1 MQSTPTRGKSTDVNG
16 FDVYRT
22 YIALKLHFTKKSYD
36 FFKFNGKTSVT
47 LTSFQSRRD
56 RHIFEQ
62 IAKRYKK
69 EYPSFLLSN
78 YTQIHKSWIGDL
90 MSDES
95 KNIYTE
101 WLKRR
106 QSLTQSFKDD
116 VSVIVREMER
126 NDLRFDDLFSA
137 SNSHPILAR
146 MYMSGIITAE
156 TIILMDSVL
165 EFLSHWQRKMEND
178 FVWKDHAFLLDRY
191 RPFVPKLEGE
201 KIKQIILD
209 RIT

>member
-47 LTSFQSRRD
+47 LDSFRSRRD
-56 RHIFEQ
+56 KHVFEQ
-62 IAKRYKK
+62 IAKKYGK

-78 YTQIHKSWIGDL
+78 YASIHKSWIGEL

-95 KNIYTE
+95 KKIYTD
-101 WLKRR
+101 WLRRR
-106 QSLTQSFKDD
+106 QSLTQAFKDD
-116 VSVIVREMER
+116 VSTIASEMER
-126 NDLRFDDLFSA
+126 SGISFDDLFTST
-137 SNSHPILAR
+137 NSHPILAR
-146 MYMSGIITAE
+146 LYMSNRISAE
-156 TIILMDSVL
+156 TLVLMDSVL
-165 EFLSHWQRKMEND
+165 GFLDEWNQKLEND
-178 FVWKDHAFLLDRY
+178 FVWKDHAFILDRY
-191 RPFVPKLEGE
+191 RPFVPKIEGE
-201 KIKQIILD
+201 KIKQIILN